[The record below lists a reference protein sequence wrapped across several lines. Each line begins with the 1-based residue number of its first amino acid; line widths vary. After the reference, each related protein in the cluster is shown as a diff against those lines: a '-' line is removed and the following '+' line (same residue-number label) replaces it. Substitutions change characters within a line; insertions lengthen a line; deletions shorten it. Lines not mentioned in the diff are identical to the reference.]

1 MLTFCLAVSRFFRI
15 FVGRKTGGCGHQSK
29 PNYSYIKLNK
39 DMNKTVNQ
47 VLRILGYIISFVL
60 TINKKKAEDKDRK
73 SNEKDQKS
81 EDKEQRSEDKDQR
94 TEDKDQRSDD

>member
-1 MLTFCLAVSRFFRI
+1 MTFCLVISGIFRI
-15 FVGRKTGGCGHQSK
+15 FVGRKTGGCGHHGK
-29 PNYSYIKLNK
+29 PNYSHIKLNK

-81 EDKEQRSEDKDQR
+81 EDKEQRSEDKDQKS
-94 TEDKDQRSDD
+94 ED

>member
-1 MLTFCLAVSRFFRI
+1 MLTFCLVVSGIFRI
-15 FVGRKTGGCGHQSK
+15 FVGRKTGGCGHRSK
-29 PNYSYIKLNK
+29 PNYSHIKLNK

-73 SNEKDQKS
+73 SNDLRS
-81 EDKEQRSEDKDQR
+81 EDKEQESDEKDQRSEDKDR
-94 TEDKDQRSDD
+94 KSDD